1 MLLDKNA
8 CSSGEFA
15 TSSLTPFNTLYCL
28 LTSLKNENIFALS
41 VVDICF
47 MASIMVLV
55 STISL
60 AISFC
65 PLFVSTLKSI
75 LASTFELM
83 LVFTRSF
90 VSLVVSLFS
99 LVRSS
104 EFSLSA
110 ISMLPLPR
118 VARFLDKL

>member
-1 MLLDKNA
+1 M
-8 CSSGEFA
+8 
-15 TSSLTPFNTLYCL
+15 
-28 LTSLKNENIFALS
+28 ALS
-41 VVDICF
+41 IVD
-47 MASIMVLV
+47 AVLY
-55 STISL
+55 SSFISL
-60 AISFC
+60 LPSLLNA
-65 PLFVSTLKSI
+65 LASI

-118 VARFLDKL
+118 VARFLNDR

>member
-1 MLLDKNA
+1 MAFSAFVMAVAVLN
-8 CSSGEFA
+8 
-15 TSSLTPFNTLYCL
+15 SSL
-28 LTSLKNENIFALS
+28 
-41 VVDICF
+41 
-47 MASIMVLV
+47 
-55 STISL
+55 
-60 AISFC
+60 ISFC
-65 PLFVSTLKSI
+65 PLLVSTLASI
-75 LASTFELM
+75 LPSTFELM

>member
-1 MLLDKNA
+1 
-8 CSSGEFA
+8 
-15 TSSLTPFNTLYCL
+15 
-28 LTSLKNENIFALS
+28 
-41 VVDICF
+41 

-65 PLFVSTLKSI
+65 PLLVSTLASI
-75 LASTFELM
+75 LASTFEFM

-104 EFSLSA
+104 ELSLSS

-118 VARFLDKL
+118 VARFLDSV

>member
-1 MLLDKNA
+1 MALAMVETVLN
-8 CSSGEFA
+8 
-15 TSSLTPFNTLYCL
+15 SSL
-28 LTSLKNENIFALS
+28 
-41 VVDICF
+41 
-47 MASIMVLV
+47 
-55 STISL
+55 
-60 AISFC
+60 ISFC

-75 LASTFELM
+75 LPSTFELM

-104 EFSLSA
+104 ELSLSA

-118 VARFLDKL
+118 VARFLDSV

>member
-1 MLLDKNA
+1 
-8 CSSGEFA
+8 
-15 TSSLTPFNTLYCL
+15 
-28 LTSLKNENIFALS
+28 
-41 VVDICF
+41 
-47 MASIMVLV
+47 
-55 STISL
+55 
-60 AISFC
+60 
-65 PLFVSTLKSI
+65 
-75 LASTFELM
+75 M

-118 VARFLDKL
+118 VARFLDSV

>member
-1 MLLDKNA
+1 MPNSFPASYCATFSFTSLLKLNSPVSIMA
-8 CSSGEFA
+8 FSAFVMA
-15 TSSLTPFNTLYCL
+15 VAVLNSSL
-28 LTSLKNENIFALS
+28 
-41 VVDICF
+41 
-47 MASIMVLV
+47 
-55 STISL
+55 
-60 AISFC
+60 ISFC
-65 PLFVSTLKSI
+65 PLFVNTLKSI

-104 EFSLSA
+104 ELSLSA

-118 VARFLDKL
+118 VARFLDSV